1 MRSISAEQALRY
13 VSGLELPARKGYE
26 SLETVNYGFDTTKN
40 QAMVVGADIVS
51 FVQGV
56 TPERRE
62 DIVNS
67 SLLAQLAAKKRVSD
81 PKQIYDWYNT
91 YFDVLTNIGWVIQ
104 DQGFATYSE
113 QSEGFEAH
121 EAILKVATVLLG
133 PTATALAI
141 VTATVNSLK
150 SMSSDSPWITL
161 FNRESQSANTAR
173 FQVTLAEQTN
183 DDQLLVSLMAF
194 GLEATATLTQVL
206 FFKLRANEATLKHYS
221 GKVTINAH
229 VLSNVR
235 DAIKKRIAGFAKGYV
250 EALPPLG

>member
-1 MRSISAEQALRY
+1 MRNISAEQALRY
-13 VSGLELPARKGYE
+13 VSGLELPARTGYE
-26 SLETVNYGFDTTKN
+26 SIGAVDYGFDTSKN

-56 TPERRE
+56 TPEQRE

-67 SLLAQLAAKKRVSD
+67 SLLAQLAAKNKVSD
-81 PKQIYDWYNT
+81 PKQLYDWYNT

-104 DQGFATYSE
+104 DQGFSTYAE

-121 EAILKVATVLLG
+121 EAILKVAAVLLG
-133 PTATALAI
+133 PTTTALAI
-141 VTATVNSLK
+141 VTATVEALK
-150 SMSSDSPWITL
+150 SMSSNSPWITL

-173 FQVTLAEQTN
+173 FQVTLAEQSK

-194 GLEATATLTQVL
+194 GLEATSTLTQLLL
-206 FFKLRANEATLKHYS
+206 FKVRANEATLKQYS

-229 VLSNVR
+229 VLSSVR
-235 DAIKKRIAGFAKGYV
+235 DVIKNRIAGFAKSYV
-250 EALPPLG
+250 EALPPIG